1 MQAQKQWPHKT
12 AGGWRALSTHKL
24 GRPLFQKGCDGFH
37 MVSGVMAHALERR
50 AEVQEIRQFLS
61 LCDLHQALGQA
72 LVEAFCA
79 VKESELQRFHAAVT
93 DWEVRE
99 YAWHL

>member
-1 MQAQKQWPHKT
+1 
-12 AGGWRALSTHKL
+12 
-24 GRPLFQKGCDGFH
+24 
-37 MVSGVMAHALERR
+37 
-50 AEVQEIRQFLS
+50 
-61 LCDLHQALGQA
+61 
-72 LVEAFCA
+72 VEAFCA

>member
-1 MQAQKQWPHKT
+1 VYGDVSSAIPQAGALPRS
-12 AGGWRALSTHKL
+12 RAASLAALRADGYLS
-24 GRPLFQKGCDGFH
+24 
-37 MVSGVMAHALERR
+37 E
-50 AEVQEIRQFLS
+50 
-61 LCDLHQALGQA
+61 ALGQA
-72 LVEAFCA
+72 LVEAWCA

>member
-1 MQAQKQWPHKT
+1 L
-12 AGGWRALSTHKL
+12 RADAYLS
-24 GRPLFQKGCDGFH
+24 
-37 MVSGVMAHALERR
+37 E
-50 AEVQEIRQFLS
+50 
-61 LCDLHQALGQA
+61 ALGQA
-72 LVEAFCA
+72 LVEAFSA